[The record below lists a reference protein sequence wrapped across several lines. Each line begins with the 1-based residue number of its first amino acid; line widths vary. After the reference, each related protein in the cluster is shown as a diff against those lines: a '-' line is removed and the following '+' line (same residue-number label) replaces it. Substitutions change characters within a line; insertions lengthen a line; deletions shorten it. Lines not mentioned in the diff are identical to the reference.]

1 MEVDE
6 GAPHAQSA
14 SEAAAR
20 AQRPDVAYTAL
31 DEPFRTHPSD
41 RAANGQYANVYFARL
56 AKLRPVVVARMKAE
70 WGLTDEQIGAML
82 SKTLDVPEETE
93 CIVLG
98 TVYADMKAKP
108 NVLEEY
114 TRDPLA
120 PIAPPPSK
128 YCGPGDRLI
137 IEDETGRLVLSG
149 AVLADQRLVTGV
161 ILAVRGR
168 LDSSSS
174 FAVEAVCVAGFAPQR
189 PLPPSVSLAE
199 GEAAARESD
208 QYIALVSGLE
218 VGAEGDGAHSL
229 ALQLLLDYLSAHV
242 GGSAELSLQGRI
254 VRLVVCGGLLSEAE
268 AGKPVVAEASKAKN
282 ARANRSLAAALHALE
297 AMLLPV
303 AASLPM
309 DLMPGASDPS
319 NVNLPQQPLHHC
331 LLPLLARHAHFTS
344 VTNPH
349 AFELAGLRVV
359 GTSGQPVTD
368 ALKYRLEGNVSET
381 SEAPSPEQALEDML
395 RWRHLAPTAPDTLPC
410 FPFAMSDPFVLA
422 ETPHLVF
429 AGNQPRYGT
438 RLLALADGARVR
450 IVSVPSFAAT
460 RTAVLVNLRT
470 LRCHP
475 ISFRG
480 YDCAAPK

>member
-1 MEVDE
+1 MEIDE
-6 GAPHAQSA
+6 GAPAQMA
-14 SEAAAR
+14 NTEAAS
-20 AQRPDVAYTAL
+20 AQRPQVAYATL
-31 DEPFRTHPSD
+31 DAPFRTQPSD

-56 AKLRPVVVARMKAE
+56 AKLRPVVVERMKAE
-70 WGLTDEQIGAML
+70 WGLSDEQIGGML
-82 SKTLDVPEETE
+82 SKTLDVPEETD

-128 YCGPGDRLI
+128 YCGPGDKLI

-149 AVLADQRLVTGV
+149 ALLAGQRLVTGV
-161 ILAVRGR
+161 VLAVRGR

-174 FAVEAVCVAGFAPQR
+174 FAVEAICVPGFAPQP

-199 GEAAARESD
+199 GEAAAREGD
-208 QYIALVSGLE
+208 QYLALVSGLE

-229 ALQLLLDYLSAHV
+229 ALQLLCDYLSAHV
-242 GGSAELSLQGRI
+242 GGGGGELGLQARI
-254 VRLVVCGGLLSEAE
+254 VRLVVCGGLLGEAD
-268 AGKPVVAEASKAKN
+268 AGKPVVVEASKARN

-297 AMLLPV
+297 TMLLPV
-303 AASLPM
+303 AASLPI
-309 DLMPGASDPS
+309 DLMPGATDPS
-319 NVNLPQQPLHHC
+319 NLNLPQQPLHHC
-331 LLPLLARHAHFTS
+331 LLPLLARHAHFAS

-349 AFELAGLRVV
+349 AFDLAGLRVV

-368 ALKYRLEGNVSET
+368 ALKYRPAADDGAEPLS
-381 SEAPSPEQALEDML
+381 SEAALEDML

-410 FPFAMSDPFVLA
+410 FPFAMTDPFVLA
-422 ETPHLVF
+422 ETPHLAF

-438 RLLALADGARVR
+438 RLARLADGKRVR

-480 YDCAAPK
+480 YAAAAPN